1 MKLNLLLIVTL
12 SLMGYGVSLG
22 GSELPP
28 YFQTTKQSLTP

>member
-1 MKLNLLLIVTL
+1 MRLDLLLIVTL

-28 YFQTTKQSLTP
+28 YVHTNQPSQ